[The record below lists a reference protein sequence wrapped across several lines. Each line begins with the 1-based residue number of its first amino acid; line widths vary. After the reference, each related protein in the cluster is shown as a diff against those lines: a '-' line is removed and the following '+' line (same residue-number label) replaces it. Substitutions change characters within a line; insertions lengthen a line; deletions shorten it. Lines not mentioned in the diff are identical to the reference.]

1 MPVFG
6 AHSRKK
12 FARWLQLAF
21 YVALSITLM
30 VASNR
35 GARLSALRSDLNV
48 VALPLRFI
56 AAFPDEAFQNSARYL
71 ERNASLQRSNRI
83 LRAQDRRLRARVER
97 YRALEAENT
106 HLRKLLG
113 AAPRAADRAVAATI
127 LANGSAPFSRIITL
141 DRGTAAGIYV
151 RQPVIDDHGLMG
163 QVLEVSRYSSQAIL
177 ITDPNQAVPVED
189 LRSGQ
194 RAIIMGT
201 GAADR
206 VNVPYLTPSADIRP
220 GDLLISSG
228 LGGVFPPGY
237 PVARVMTVRNN
248 PNEAFLKVS
257 ARPAAHL
264 NRGRQVLLIWPKG
277 VRTMGARR

>member
-1 MPVFG
+1 MPGFG
-6 AHSRKK
+6 AYSRKK
-12 FARWLQLAF
+12 LARWLQLAF
-21 YVALSITLM
+21 YVVLSITLM
-30 VASNR
+30 VTNYRSP
-35 GARLSALRSDLNV
+35 RLRALRSGLNV
-48 VALPLRFI
+48 IALPLRFI
-56 AAFPDEAFQNSARYL
+56 AAFPEEAFQDSARYL
-71 ERNASLQRSNRI
+71 ELNASLQRNNRI
-83 LRAQDRRLRARVER
+83 LRAQDLRLRARVER
-97 YRALEAENT
+97 YRALEAENA

-113 AAPRAADRAVAATI
+113 AAPRVADRAVAATI

-141 DRGTAAGIYV
+141 NRGAADGIYV

-177 ITDPNQAVPVED
+177 ITDPNQAIPVED

-194 RAIIMGT
+194 RAIVMGT
-201 GAADR
+201 GAANR

-237 PVARVMTVRNN
+237 PVARVMTVRNS
-248 PNEAFLKVS
+248 PNEAFLKIS
-257 ARPAAHL
+257 ARPAAHI

-277 VRTMGARR
+277 VSTTGARR